1 MKKNIEA
8 LWMGRPI
15 ISAMPKEEQEGFSL
29 KNREARE
36 AYEKLE
42 KCLDGDS
49 ISFLNKY
56 LSLQAELNSL
66 ERKNAFVQ
74 GFSLGVKLIAEG
86 LED

>member
-15 ISAMPKEEQEGFSL
+15 ISSIPKEEQEIFSL
-29 KNREARE
+29 KSKEARE
-36 AYEKLE
+36 TYAKLE
-42 KCLDGDS
+42 KCINGEGVAL
-49 ISFLNKY
+49 LNRY
-56 LSLQAELNSL
+56 LSLQSDINDL